1 MDTSA
6 DLRVLLA
13 SQYPLLL
20 VATREEQRFL
30 RLLRRAAADLGLP
43 VWVWSAATG
52 LARDGKEPMYG
63 TVDPRRALRFVAD
76 LVDPGIFVFT
86 DAHHPLQNPV
96 TLRAAKDLQRKAIGI
111 EIEEKYCEIA
121 ATRLQQEVLAL

>member
-20 VATREEQRFL
+20 VATREEQR
-30 RLLRRAAADLGLP
+30 LLQLLHRAARGLGLP
-43 VWVWSAATG
+43 VWVWSAASG
-52 LARDGKEPMYG
+52 LAREDMEPMYG
-63 TVDPRRALRFVAD
+63 TVDPQRALQFIAD

-86 DAHHPLQNPV
+86 DAHHPLRDPI
-96 TLRAAKDLQRKAIGI
+96 TLRAVKD
-111 EIEEKYCEIA
+111 A
-121 ATRLQQEVLAL
+121 ALRAEPGRP